1 MTIQSK
7 FRVVKECPI
16 SELTEGDCVLTN
28 GRVFRLRDRK
38 HYPEDNVHHP
48 NGVFTFRTKD
58 LGDFHA
64 DRPSSIPAAWIADW
78 VIQSNDNKSWT
89 VVEER
94 QTFSDCWGG
103 DATKLCPKHGYQDC
117 EKIKLSRNPNALIER
132 ARTLREE
139 AIAPGQDPERK
150 RELMRTAIQCLNS
163 ARAKT
168 IGHKKRD
175 RLENMVAQYALTGEV
190 EADLWTML
198 AD

>member
-7 FRVVKECPI
+7 FHVVKECPI
-16 SELTEGDCVLTN
+16 SELAEGDLVLTN

-38 HYPEDNVHHP
+38 HYPEDNAQHP
-48 NGVFTFRTKD
+48 NGVFTFRTD
-58 LGDFHA
+58 DQGDFHA
-64 DRPSSIPAAWIADW
+64 DHPSSIPAVWIPDW
-78 VIQSNDNKSWT
+78 VIQSNDNASWT

-94 QTFSDCWGG
+94 TAANADG
-103 DATKLCPKHGYQDC
+103 DRV
-117 EKIKLSRNPNALIER
+117 KLSRNPNALIER

-163 ARAKT
+163 ARART